1 MSMTETK
8 QDGRVVA
15 IAGPV
20 IDVEFPRGSLP
31 ELNSA
36 IEFEITHEGTTTVV
50 LAEVAQQL
58 GNSRVR
64 AVCLKPTDGL
74 SRNTPVR
81 NLGHGIQVPV
91 GNRTLGHVWNVWG
104 DVLDGNNDDFKDIE
118 RWDIHR
124 PAPAFDT
131 LEPSKRMFETGIKV
145 IDLLTPY
152 LAGGKIGLFGGAGV
166 GKTVLITEMI
176 NRVASKHGGVSV
188 FAGVGERTREG
199 TDLRMEMEES
209 GVFEKAA
216 LVFGQMDEPPGVRL
230 RVALSALTMAEY
242 FRDVQNQDV
251 LLFID
256 NIFRF
261 VQAGSEVSTLLG
273 RMPSAV
279 ATSQHLLTKWVNS
292 KSASLQ
298 PAVVQ
303 LRHCRLY
310 TFLRTTTPTQLRS
323 PRSPSSMQQL
333 SCLVRSRHLVFT
345 QPSTHWLQRQQF
357 SHQKLLVTVTTQ
369 LLVACRKSCSATR
382 NFKTSSQFLVLTN
395 CQKKT
400 ARPCHVHVRFSAS
413 CHSRSMLLKSSPASR
428 ASTFLLLKQ
437 WNHSKHLSTVN
448 STRCQNRH
456 SSTSVQSSRCTQRQ
470 RLFRRTHNG

>member
-1 MSMTETK
+1 MSMTDTK

-36 IEFEITHEGTTTVV
+36 IQFEITHEGTTTVV

-104 DVLDGNNDDFKDIE
+104 DVLDGNNSDFDDIE

-166 GKTVLITEMI
+166 GKTVLIT
-176 NRVASKHGGVSV
+176 
-188 FAGVGERTREG
+188 
-199 TDLRMEMEES
+199 
-209 GVFEKAA
+209 
-216 LVFGQMDEPPGVRL
+216 
-230 RVALSALTMAEY
+230 
-242 FRDVQNQDV
+242 
-251 LLFID
+251 
-256 NIFRF
+256 
-261 VQAGSEVSTLLG
+261 
-273 RMPSAV
+273 
-279 ATSQHLLTKWVNS
+279 
-292 KSASLQ
+292 
-298 PAVVQ
+298 
-303 LRHCRLY
+303 
-310 TFLRTTTPTQLRS
+310 
-323 PRSPSSMQQL
+323 
-333 SCLVRSRHLVFT
+333 
-345 QPSTHWLQRQQF
+345 
-357 SHQKLLVTVTTQ
+357 
-369 LLVACRKSCSATR
+369 
-382 NFKTSSQFLVLTN
+382 
-395 CQKKT
+395 
-400 ARPCHVHVRFSAS
+400 
-413 CHSRSMLLKSSPASR
+413 
-428 ASTFLLLKQ
+428 
-437 WNHSKHLSTVN
+437 
-448 STRCQNRH
+448 
-456 SSTSVQSSRCTQRQ
+456 
-470 RLFRRTHNG
+470 